1 MDATFINSLPET
13 LKDIQNNNFI
23 EGINATDLTHSI
35 VLNEISDFTKIFK
48 MLALLLIIF
57 IFNII
62 FPYQDNKDDFN
73 YKLYIILLVILL
85 VYIIYANQLYI
96 IIIVFIIISLF
107 IIPLLLLL
115 YFYIEKHE
123 GINIIFYAY
132 NNQLK
137 NIFSNNFN
145 IYELLFNIFFIS
157 IIFILSIVLYWD
169 YIYADAKKLSKCGQI
184 LQIIEENNS
193 KKNPYIY
200 NIIIIDN
207 DSIDINISKYI
218 VKIVYNFMKMKTY
231 IEHNSNKQNI
241 YYSTDE
247 IIDMKTNLYK
257 NFINYDIN
265 ETFLK
270 SNSKILLS
278 FTDTYNAEF
287 FKELIKDNYID
298 KFIITHIDDNN
309 INNHI
314 DTKIDVYKSY
324 TSEKKSEAKEYIKN
338 LSYEEDVSKY
348 YKKFDID
355 SNKENLK
362 VILNKIF
369 KENIKYK
376 YDKLKTNLIDV
387 DNYNNNYDKLKV
399 KYFNLRN
406 MDTDFIE
413 NIDPKIFKTPEK
425 YKFLCVDEKNN
436 PIYSYSSKELIKFI
450 KNYANEEYNK
460 YNPSIIYDI
469 IYAKLNNNKV
479 FT

>member
-145 IYELLFNIFFIS
+145 IYEFLFNIFFIS

-231 IEHNSNKQNI
+231 IEHNSNKPNI
-241 YYSTDE
+241 YSPTDE
-247 IIDMKTNLYK
+247 I
-257 NFINYDIN
+257 
-265 ETFLK
+265 
-270 SNSKILLS
+270 KIV
-278 FTDTYNAEF
+278 N
-287 FKELIKDNYID
+287 
-298 KFIITHIDDNN
+298 
-309 INNHI
+309 
-314 DTKIDVYKSY
+314 
-324 TSEKKSEAKEYIKN
+324 
-338 LSYEEDVSKY
+338 
-348 YKKFDID
+348 
-355 SNKENLK
+355 
-362 VILNKIF
+362 
-369 KENIKYK
+369 
-376 YDKLKTNLIDV
+376 
-387 DNYNNNYDKLKV
+387 
-399 KYFNLRN
+399 YFNLRN
-406 MDTDFIE
+406 MDTYFIE